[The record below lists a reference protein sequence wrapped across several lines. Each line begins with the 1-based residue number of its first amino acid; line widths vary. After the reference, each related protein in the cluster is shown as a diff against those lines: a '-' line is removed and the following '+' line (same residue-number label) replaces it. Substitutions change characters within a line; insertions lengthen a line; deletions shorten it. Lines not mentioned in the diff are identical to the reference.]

1 MAFGPVEVAIIGFP
15 GNKFTGK
22 VAPAIADLVQS
33 GTVRILDLLFVSK
46 DVDGTIA
53 SFAVA
58 DLDGDLQP
66 DYVGIEIHE
75 PGALGAEDAD
85 EIADDLD
92 PNSSVLLIAWEN
104 TWAVRLVTALREADA
119 FLIDRIQ
126 IPAEIVDAALPHT
139 V

>member
-1 MAFGPVEVAIIGFP
+1 MAIGPVEVAIIGFP

-22 VAPAIADLVQS
+22 IAPALADLVDS
-33 GTVRILDLLFVSK
+33 GIIRILDLLFVSK
-46 DVDGTIA
+46 AADGTIA

-66 DYVGIEIHE
+66 DFVGIEIHE

-92 PNSSVLLIAWEN
+92 PNTSVAMIAWEN
-104 TWAVRLVTALREADA
+104 AWAVRLVTALREADA
-119 FLIDRIQ
+119 FLIDRIR
-126 IPAEIVDAALPHT
+126 IPAQVVDAALPHS

>member
-1 MAFGPVEVAIIGFP
+1 MAIGPVEVAIIGFP

-22 VAPAIADLVQS
+22 IAPALADLVDS
-33 GTVRILDLLFVSK
+33 GTIRILDLLFVSK
-46 DVDGTIA
+46 AADGTIT

-66 DYVGIEIHE
+66 DFVGIEIHE

-92 PNSSVLLIAWEN
+92 PNTSVALIAWEN
-104 TWAVRLVTALREADA
+104 AWLVGLVTALREADA
-119 FLIDRIQ
+119 FIIDRIR
-126 IPAEIVDAALPHT
+126 IPAEVVDAALPHT